1 MYLNYVC
8 IACTF
13 GAAICRITMNKS
25 DVGRQCCIY
34 IHQRAEANVHMYNMQ
49 KLHII
54 GSILGSRILNDRNKY
69 HLLCT
74 GFLKIW
80 LLILYDLMQIFA
92 FT

>member
-13 GAAICRITMNKS
+13 GAATCRITMNKS